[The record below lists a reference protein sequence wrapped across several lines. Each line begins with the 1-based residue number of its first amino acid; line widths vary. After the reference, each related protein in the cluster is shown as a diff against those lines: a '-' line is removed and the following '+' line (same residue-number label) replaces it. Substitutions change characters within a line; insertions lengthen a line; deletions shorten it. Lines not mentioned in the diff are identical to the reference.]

1 MGCGKLLLQLF
12 TAFGIPI
19 IGIIILVNNMSN
31 NPGYSIDD
39 IGLGGFVFMVIFWI
53 VINIIVAGWR
63 MNEPGYDANADA
75 KNAWR
80 VLKTCPHCMK
90 KLPSYFTSKCPHCT
104 ANL

>member
-12 TAFGIPI
+12 TAFGGAAF
-19 IGIIILVNNMSN
+19 GIFLFFNGASSIEDVNW
-31 NPGYSIDD
+31 G
-39 IGLGGFVFMVIFWI
+39 VFLPYCIFYI

-63 MNEPGYDANADA
+63 MNEPGYDAEADA